1 MTRCLFRQGL
11 PGAFVAALA
20 VSGCAGGSDE
30 EALSCPPQGCG
41 GPSWSGPEEPPVVEA
56 LAAGANGGHACALM
70 SDRTLRCWGDN
81 YWGQAGVPD
90 PYPCATQPTPVRT
103 IMDVYEVAPG
113 TEQTCA
119 RLRDGTVACWGTS
132 KYGALGSMEAPGGII
147 PLTVPDV
154 GGVTRLTAVG
164 FGSLALRGDGTV
176 WTWGPWHGAHA
187 PSSPS
192 WSPMAIEGLD
202 SVRTPA
208 ESTDCAVK
216 DDGTVWCWGWNEV
229 GQLGDGT
236 TQHRWAPG
244 PVKGLA
250 DAVQAAGNGATTCAL
265 RSSGE
270 VCCWGD
276 NHFGALGNSSVK
288 EKMSL
293 VPVAV
298 AGLRDVKQV
307 RLGGWGWACAV
318 LADGTI
324 ECWGAHGADWAGDG
338 SGVSAEPVVIQGLA
352 PVRSIALGFD
362 FSCALL
368 EDRSVWCWGA
378 NECGQLGN
386 GTTDAS
392 WDQPTKVRF

>member
-1 MTRCLFRQGL
+1 MTRGLFRQGL
-11 PGAFVAALA
+11 PGALVAALA

-30 EALSCPPQGCG
+30 EAPSCSPQGCG
-41 GPSWSGPEEPPVVEA
+41 GPSRGVPEESPVVEA
-56 LAAGANGGHACALM
+56 IAAGGNGGHACALM

-90 PYPCATQPTPVRT
+90 PYPCAARPTRVRT
-103 IMDVYEVAPG
+103 IEDVVEVALG
-113 TEQTCA
+113 AQHSCA
-119 RLRDGTVACWGTS
+119 RLEDSTVACWGAS
-132 KYGALGSMEAPGGII
+132 KYGTLGSMYAPGGI
-147 PLTVPDV
+147 VPSAV
-154 GGVTRLTAVG
+154 PSLSGVVQLSALG
-164 FGSLALRGDGTV
+164 FYSIALLQNGTV
-176 WTWGPWHGAHA
+176 YTWGG
-187 PSSPS
+187 S
-192 WSPMAIEGLD
+192 WGGPNDLATLWTPMRIDGLD
-202 SVRTPA
+202 SVRAVAVGA
-208 ESTDCAVK
+208 ECAVK

-250 DAVQAAGNGATTCAL
+250 DAVQAAGNGDTTCAL
-265 RSSGE
+265 RSNGE

-298 AGLRDVKQV
+298 AGPTDVKQV
-307 RLGGWGWACAV
+307 RVGGWVGACVV
-318 LADGTI
+318 LADGTL

-338 SGVSAEPVVIQGLA
+338 SGVSAEPVVIEGLA

-392 WDQPTKVRF
+392 WGQPTKVRF